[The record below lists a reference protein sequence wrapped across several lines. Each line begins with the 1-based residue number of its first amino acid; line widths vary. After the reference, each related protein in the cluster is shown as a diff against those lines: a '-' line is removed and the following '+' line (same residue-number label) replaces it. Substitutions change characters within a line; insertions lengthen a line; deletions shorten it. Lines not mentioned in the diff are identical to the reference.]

1 MTDVVVAGG
10 GLAGLVAARRLA
22 DRGLDVTLFERRS
35 DPGGRVRSVRRD
47 GFVFDRGFQV
57 LFTAYP
63 AVKRELALDD
73 LDLRYFSSGATIA
86 RPGERSTLA
95 DPFRNP
101 GALLSSLSCP
111 EVTLSDKLRVLR
123 LRRQLRA
130 KDADEIFDGDD
141 GSIAEYLREFGFSE
155 QFVEHFAGP
164 FYGGITLDRSL
175 STASSVFEYTFKMLS
190 EGRTAVPA
198 AGMGAIGRQLADRA
212 RDAGATVELDATVSA
227 VSGVDGEAAVT
238 VEGET
243 VDADEVVVA
252 TDPKTAADLTGV
264 ASIPTD
270 GVGSVTQWVSAPER
284 RMLDTGRRLIL
295 NAADERPNQVAP
307 MSAVAPEYAPDGR
320 ALFAATFLGR
330 PEEDDE
336 TLFEDVRHALASWY
350 PGHHFDGLRLEHTSR
365 VPFAQFV
372 QQPGFRSS
380 LPTVDDPDG
389 PVYLAGDYTQW
400 SSIQGA
406 LASGRVAAEA
416 VVADR

>member
-1 MTDVVVAGG
+1 MDDVVVAGG

-35 DPGGRVRSVRRD
+35 EPGGRVRSIRRD
-47 GFVFDRGFQV
+47 GYVFDRGFQV

-63 AVKRELALDD
+63 AVKRELALGD

-111 EVTLSDKLRVLR
+111 EVTLSDKLRVLGLRRR
-123 LRRQLRA
+123 LRAR
-130 KDADEIFDGDD
+130 DADEIFDGDE
-141 GSIAEYLREFGFSE
+141 GSIAEYLREYGFSE

-175 STASSVFEYTFKMLS
+175 STSSAVFQYTFKMLS

-198 AGMGAIGRQLADRA
+198 AGMGALGRQLAERA
-212 RDAGATVELDATVSA
+212 RDSGATVELEATVSD
-227 VSGVDGEAAVT
+227 VSVADGTASIT
-238 VEGET
+238 VGGET
-243 VDADEVVVA
+243 VDAERVVVA
-252 TDPKTAADLTGV
+252 TDPKTAAELTG
-264 ASIPTD
+264 ADSIPTD
-270 GVGSVTQWVSAPER
+270 GVGCVTQWVSAPER
-284 RMLDTGRRLIL
+284 RLLDTGRRLLL

-307 MSAVAPEYAPDGR
+307 MSAVAPEYAPDDR
-320 ALFAATFLGR
+320 ELFAATFLGR
-330 PEEDDE
+330 PEESDDA
-336 TLFEDVRHALASWY
+336 LFEHVQQALAAWY

-365 VPFAQFV
+365 TPFAQFV
-372 QQPGFRSS
+372 QPPGFRSS
-380 LPTVDDPDG
+380 LPAVDDPGG

-406 LASGRVAAEA
+406 LVSGRIAAEA
-416 VVADR
+416 VAADR